1 MKTPHAGLNDTA
13 VLYVKIKITK
23 IPFERSSILR
33 YRKRPCPPQERFL
46 TLTFLR
52 KNLSVDTLSKV
63 QNQTITDFL
72 FDPLSPK
79 SDQREISPYNIN
91 ALENRVVMRI
101 EYMIREDESNW
112 YFNKFSPLLLL
123 KKYNDSKLE
132 SQFWYQCL
140 KGLKSTIDNIGLSVQ
155 ALSKSFIFCG

>member
-1 MKTPHAGLNDTA
+1 MKTPHAGLNDTT

-23 IPFERSSILR
+23 IPFERSSTLR

-52 KNLSVDTLSKV
+52 KKLSVDTLSKV

-72 FDPLSPK
+72 FDPLSPR

-101 EYMIREDESNW
+101 EYMKQGR
-112 YFNKFSPLLLL
+112 YFNKFSPILLL

-132 SQFWYQCL
+132 SQF
-140 KGLKSTIDNIGLSVQ
+140 
-155 ALSKSFIFCG
+155 

>member
-1 MKTPHAGLNDTA
+1 MYLFTISQVLKLLTYIRRKSAMNSFTILWRILFSLPNTVRQKDENTA
-13 VLYVKIKITK
+13 CGAKWYHSTVPVPYVKIKITE

-52 KNLSVDTLSKV
+52 KKLSVDTLSKV

-72 FDPLSPK
+72 FDPLSPR

-91 ALENRVVMRI
+91 ALENRLVMRI
-101 EYMIREDESNW
+101 EYMKQGRW
-112 YFNKFSPLLLL
+112 
-123 KKYNDSKLE
+123 
-132 SQFWYQCL
+132 
-140 KGLKSTIDNIGLSVQ
+140 V
-155 ALSKSFIFCG
+155 

>member
-1 MKTPHAGLNDTA
+1 MIPQYCTLKSKLPKYRLKEAQYCDTVNAHA
-13 VLYVKIKITK
+13 
-23 IPFERSSILR
+23 
-33 YRKRPCPPQERFL
+33 PPQERFL

-52 KNLSVDTLSKV
+52 KKLSVDTLFKV

-101 EYMIREDESNW
+101 EYMKQGR
-112 YFNKFSPLLLL
+112 YFNKFSPILLL

-155 ALSKSFIFCG
+155 ALSKSFIFCGW